1 MLKAKFLKSVLLASM
16 LLVLVFPILGCA
28 QEQPE
33 EQEPEATIQDYFPFD
48 KNVKMVYEGQG
59 NEFAS
64 YTTYVDYIN
73 GDKIQTRVS
82 NGGSENVNILQNSE
96 GALTEINALGGGVFY
111 KTDWTGEAATTS
123 TILLKEPLVEGTKW
137 NLSDGSQREITG
149 LAVAIETP
157 YDSFEALEVTTTKDG
172 QIIQKQY
179 YAKGIGFVKS
189 IFLEEEEE
197 ISSSLKEMIVG
208 GGYDFSVRS
217 YNFFVTNAD
226 ILSNFDDKTVTL
238 KTGEGIKDF
247 LKAEF
252 TEGGLIS
259 ENTVVNNVWYKPGSD
274 VANIDFSE
282 QFLSEMN
289 SGSTQ
294 ESGVLNSVANTVGDY
309 FQVQKV
315 IITMDGAPYSSGH
328 ILMKEGEVFHTTYQN
343 VVPD

>member
-1 MLKAKFLKSVLLASM
+1 MKSISSKLIMLASL

-33 EQEPEATIQDYFPFD
+33 EQVPEATIHDYFPFEE
-48 KNVKMVYEGQG
+48 NVKMVYEGQG

-73 GDKIQTRVS
+73 GDKIQIRVN
-82 NGGSENVNILQNSE
+82 NGGSENVNILQNSG
-96 GALTEINALGGGVFY
+96 GALTEINSWGGDVFY
-111 KTDWTGEAATTS
+111 KTDLTGEVATTS
-123 TILLKEPLVEGTKW
+123 TILLKEPLIEGTKW

-172 QIIQKQY
+172 QIIRKQY
-179 YAKGIGFVKS
+179 YAQGIGFVKS
-189 IFLEEEEE
+189 IFLGEEEE

-208 GGYDFSVRS
+208 GGYDFTVRS
-217 YNFFVTNAD
+217 YNFFVTYTD
-226 ILSNFDDKTVTL
+226 ILSNFADQTVTL
-238 KTGEGIKDF
+238 KTGENIDDF
-247 LKAEF
+247 LETEF
-252 TEGGLIS
+252 QQGGLIS
-259 ENTVVNNVWYKPGSD
+259 ANTALNSVWYKPGSD
-274 VANIDFSE
+274 VAHIDFSE

-328 ILMKEGEVFHTTYQN
+328 ILMKEGEAFNTTYQN

>member
-1 MLKAKFLKSVLLASM
+1 M
-16 LLVLVFPILGCA
+16 LLVLVFPIVGCA
-28 QEQPE
+28 KEQPE
-33 EQEPEATIQDYFPFD
+33 EQEPEATIHDYFPYD
-48 KNVKMVYEGQG
+48 ENVKMVYEGQG

-73 GDKIQTRVS
+73 GDKIQIRVN
-82 NGGSENVNILQNSE
+82 NGGSEIVNILQNSE
-96 GALTEINALGGGVFY
+96 GTLTEINSWGGNVFY
-111 KTDWTGEAATTS
+111 KIDWTGEAATAS
-123 TILLKEPLVEGTKW
+123 TIVLKEPLIEGTKW
-137 NLSDGSQREITG
+137 DLSDGSQREITG

-172 QIIQKQY
+172 QIIRKQY
-179 YAKGIGFVKS
+179 YAMGIGFVKS
-189 IFLEEEEE
+189 IFFGEEEE

-208 GGYDFSVRS
+208 GGYDFTVRS
-217 YNFFVTNAD
+217 YNFFVTYAD

-238 KTGEGIKDF
+238 KTGESINDF
-247 LKAEF
+247 LEAEF

-259 ENTVVNNVWYKPGSD
+259 ENTVLNAIWFKPGSD
-274 VANIDFSE
+274 VAHIDFSAE
-282 QFLSEMN
+282 FLSEMN

-328 ILMKEGEVFHTTYQN
+328 ILMKEGEAFNTTYQN